1 MPGSSIGRWT
11 GRDSV
16 KTVGI
21 LISGRGSNM
30 VSLLEAMD
38 RGEVPARCALVIS
51 NKADAPGLEI
61 ARARGITT
69 AVIDHKTSATR
80 EEHDAKV
87 VSALRGAG
95 VEIVCL
101 AGYMR
106 LLSPVFVGA
115 FRNRILNI
123 HPALLPAFP
132 GLHVQQKALDA
143 GVRYSGCTVHIVDE
157 EMDHGPIVLQ
167 AVVPVLPADDEEAL
181 AKRILSF
188 EHRLY
193 PAALRLLCEG
203 KVAVNGPRADL
214 LLPPGEY
221 LALLRHLIWSGDP
234 A

>member
-1 MPGSSIGRWT
+1 
-11 GRDSV
+11 
-16 KTVGI
+16 
-21 LISGRGSNM
+21 M
-30 VSLLEAMD
+30 VSLLDAMD

-51 NKADAPGLEI
+51 NKADAPGLEV
-61 ARARGITT
+61 ARSRGIQT

-80 EEHDAKV
+80 EEHDGKV
-87 VSALRGAG
+87 VAALQGAG

-106 LLSPVFVGA
+106 LLSPLFIRA

-132 GLHVQQKALDA
+132 GLHVQQKALEA

-157 EMDHGPIVLQ
+157 EMDHGAIVLQ
-167 AVVPVLPADDEEAL
+167 AVVPIMPGDDEESL
-181 AKRILSF
+181 SRRILSF

-203 KVAVNGPRADL
+203 KVRVNGPRADL
-214 LLPPGEY
+214 ALPAEEYRSLLQ
-221 LALLRHLIWSGDP
+221 HLIWSGDTE
-234 A
+234 